1 LRDCGACLNGA
12 QPLIALQPVV
22 HPNPE
27 SSADAAPQLWRDE
40 QPQSP
45 VPSGNPRRGF
55 ARWRVPLGFVTAI
68 AVIILASP
76 TWRSLW
82 LGLSVALVGEGI
94 RLWAAGHLEK
104 SREVTRSGPYR
115 WTRHPLYLGS
125 SIVALGVMIAANSVP
140 VAIVGTLYM
149 VTTIAAA
156 VRAEEAFLR
165 QAFGDEYDHYQR
177 SEGEPMERRFSLERA
192 MRNREYRAMMGIA
205 GGFALLAL
213 KITVS
218 V

>member
-1 LRDCGACLNGA
+1 
-12 QPLIALQPVV
+12 LILHFLQGLAPTRAR
-22 HPNPE
+22 NP
-27 SSADAAPQLWRDE
+27 A
-40 QPQSP
+40 
-45 VPSGNPRRGF
+45 PSGNPRRGF

-68 AVIILASP
+68 VVLVLASP
-76 TWRSLW
+76 TWRSMW
-82 LGLSVALVGEGI
+82 IGLSVALVGEAI
-94 RLWAAGHLEK
+94 RMWAAGHLEK

-115 WTRHPLYLGS
+115 WTRHPLYVGS
-125 SIVALGVMIAANSVP
+125 SFVALGVIIAASSVT

-149 VTTIAAA
+149 VTTIVAA

-165 QAFGDEYDHYQR
+165 QAFGDTYARYQR

-205 GGFALLAL
+205 GGFALRAL

-218 V
+218 E